1 MLPTI
6 PYPTLLNQHYP
17 GKCYLPYPT
26 LPYPGKCYL
35 PYLTLPWQM
44 LPTLPYTTL
53 PTLPWQMLPTLP
65 YPTQAT
71 NRMAKEGMSMCFEKS
86 KLLFWSF
93 LLFIMRV
100 PDQ

>member
-6 PYPTLLNQHYP
+6 PYPTQP
-17 GKCYLPYPT
+17 
-26 LPYPGKCYL
+26 
-35 PYLTLPWQM
+35 TLPWQM

-71 NRMAKEGMSMCFEKS
+71 NRMAKEGMSMCFEKVKTS
-86 KLLFWSF
+86 
-93 LLFIMRV
+93 V
-100 PDQ
+100 